1 MITIDAINVCQQL
14 RGQQLQVS
22 GWLYAS
28 RNVQNVTARRG
39 AVLKDMAVS
48 QSHGLGKSHLGR
60 LLMPTL
66 LIGFQQLFNDVDQW
80 FVWRFSQYITL
91 LRIWNR
97 MYQGN
102 FVFTTKVNHLFRLE
116 SICVIYNQFVMIA
129 KMWQNIIFKKLNYYQ
144 VSGLPSGNRL
154 NPFFKIICRC

>member
-60 LLMPTL
+60 LPAKSQPQIAPPTSN
-66 LIGFQQLFNDVDQW
+66 FANP
-80 FVWRFSQYITL
+80 S
-91 LRIWNR
+91 
-97 MYQGN
+97 YQ
-102 FVFTTKVNHLFRLE
+102 
-116 SICVIYNQFVMIA
+116 
-129 KMWQNIIFKKLNYYQ
+129 
-144 VSGLPSGNRL
+144 
-154 NPFFKIICRC
+154 